1 MATAKL
7 ALPYIHSSQAQKHVT
22 HNEALRTLDALVQAA
37 VVSKDVTAPPS
48 LPVDGEAY
56 VVPAGATGDWSGHEG
71 EIAVW
76 QENAW
81 VFHAPNEGWTV
92 WVSDL
97 DALWSHDGAAWVETA
112 PPESWQNQPMLGI
125 NTTADTTNR
134 LSVSAPATLLTGE
147 GAGHQLKINK
157 AADTDIASL
166 LFQSNWT
173 GHAEMG
179 LAGDTDF
186 SIKTSSDGTSWFTAL
201 QCAAST
207 GRVSFPV
214 GVSGRIEVFD
224 TGDSVFIGHGAGA
237 NDDLS
242 NNYNVFVG
250 KSAGLSNTTGSYN
263 VAAGLNSLSSNTT
276 GGSNAAVGNSALRY
290 NTTGSYNVATGANAI
305 RDNTT
310 GSKNAAVGVNALLYN
325 TTGSNNAAVGAD
337 ALRYTTT
344 GADNTSYTNC
354 SGLGYDTRVSGS
366 NQVQLGNSSTTTY
379 AYGAVQDRSDARD
392 KSDVRDTVL
401 GLDFI
406 TRLRPVD
413 FRWDMRDDYF
423 DEVEETDPETGETVT
438 RLVPVPKDGSRK
450 RRRFHHGLIAQEVA
464 QVLTETGLDFGG
476 YQDHNYKGNGEDVL
490 TIGYSELIAPLIR
503 AVQELTARVEALE
516 ANGTGP

>member
-7 ALPYIHSSQAQKHVT
+7 ALPYIQSSQAQKHVT
-22 HNEALRTLDALVQAA
+22 HNEALRALDALVQAS

-48 LPVDGEAY
+48 LPADGDCY
-56 VVPAGATGDWSGHEG
+56 VVPSGASGDWFGHDG
-71 EIAVW
+71 ALAVW

-97 DALWSHDGAAWVETA
+97 DALWSYDGAAWVETA
-112 PPESWQNQPMLGI
+112 PPESWQNQPMLGV

-157 AADTDIASL
+157 ATDTDTASL
-166 LFQSNWT
+166 LFQSNGT

-179 LAGDTDF
+179 LAGGTDF
-186 SIKTSSDGTSWFTAL
+186 SIKTSDGTSWFTAIK
-201 QCAAST
+201 CASAD
-207 GRVSFPV
+207 GRVAFPA
-214 GVSGRIEVFD
+214 GVSGRIEIFD
-224 TGDSVFIGHGAGA
+224 TGDSVFLGEGAGDA
-237 NDDLS
+237 DDLS
-242 NNYNVFVG
+242 GNRNVFVG
-250 KSAGLSNTTGSYN
+250 KNAGKLNTTGN
-263 VAAGLNSLSSNTT
+263 GNAALGMSALFSNTIGDYNCA
-276 GGSNAAVGNSALRY
+276 GGFYALYSNTSGNNNTAVGVYAIYGNTVGSLNSAL
-290 NTTGSYNVATGANAI
+290 G
-305 RDNTT
+305 
-310 GSKNAAVGVNALLYN
+310 KNALYSNTIGNLNTAVGGN
-325 TTGSNNAAVGAD
+325 

-344 GADNTSYTNC
+344 GADNTSYSNC
-354 SGLGYDTRVSGS
+354 VGLGYDTRVSGD
-366 NQVQLGNSSTTTY
+366 NQVQLGSSTTTTY

-392 KSDVRDTVL
+392 KTDIRDTSL

-438 RLVPVPKDGSRK
+438 KLVPVAKDGSRK
-450 RRRFHHGLIAQEVA
+450 RNRFHHGLIAQEVA
-464 QVLTETGLDFGG
+464 QVLAETGLDFGG
-476 YQDHNYKGNGEDVL
+476 YQDHNYSGNGEDVL
-490 TIGYSELIAPLIR
+490 TIGYTELIAPLIK
-503 AVQELTARVEALE
+503 AVQELAERVKALE
-516 ANGTGP
+516 AGGA